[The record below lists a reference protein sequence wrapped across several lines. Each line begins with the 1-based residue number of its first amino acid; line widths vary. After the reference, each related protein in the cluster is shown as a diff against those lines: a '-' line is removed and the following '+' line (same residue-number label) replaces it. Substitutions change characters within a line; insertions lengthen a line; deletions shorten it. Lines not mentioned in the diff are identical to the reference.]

1 MFNQKQ
7 NSFFVKD
14 ENDLRT
20 IVDSKTEN
28 SYRLKYH
35 LVDNELICF
44 HDYDDKAIIENNS
57 SSLLRLVK
65 KSIRN
70 NLFLITNHIHPLD
83 EEVFN
88 YFKQFRVICVERK
101 NKLDQFLSLCIAI
114 NTKQFFSKNV
124 KSIKLPAEN
133 SIVVDWKYFF
143 FIFNQYELF
152 NKKKIEIKNPIT
164 IYYEDILNLDSFL
177 DFGALLGFN
186 DYRDYVSLDD
196 INNVIGVKQNL
207 ADKIKYFKNQ
217 KQILEWYEEWITVT
231 HNK

>member
-1 MFNQKQ
+1 M
-7 NSFFVKD
+7 
-14 ENDLRT
+14 LT
-20 IVDSKTEN
+20 G
-28 SYRLKYH
+28 
-35 LVDNELICF
+35 
-44 HDYDDKAIIENNS
+44 
-57 SSLLRLVK
+57 
-65 KSIRN
+65 
-70 NLFLITNHIHPLD
+70 
-83 EEVFN
+83 
-88 YFKQFRVICVERK
+88 
-101 NKLDQFLSLCIAI
+101 
-114 NTKQFFSKNV
+114 NT
-124 KSIKLPAEN
+124 
-133 SIVVDWKYFF
+133 FF